1 MSSKWWH
8 FSENKSSLVFLILI
22 FFPNTILHASS
33 FLTKSNH
40 FLKYWKIQC
49 FWKMKTEKKQQKI
62 NKARAAF
69 ARLQRKLRTINERAR
84 SDRWNPKS
92 KQTKNQKSWRKKKD
106 LLQVWNWRMVWMV
119 KIMLMVSEIPRD

>member
-33 FLTKSNH
+33 FLTKANY
-40 FLKYWKIQC
+40 FLKHWKVQC
-49 FWKMKTEKKQQKI
+49 FGKNENWEKATKNKQSARGFCPSSKKTEN
-62 NKARAAF
+62 NKRA
-69 ARLQRKLRTINERAR
+69 

-119 KIMLMVSEIPRD
+119 KIMLMVSEIPLD